1 MIWIIINIAIMAA
14 LSYGISALMS
24 KDPKN
29 YNQDPSKDIDV
40 PTADEG
46 VEVPVL
52 FGTRRI
58 KGPNVVWWG
67 DLKTKAIRK

>member
-1 MIWIIINIAIMAA
+1 VIQIAIMIAI
-14 LSYGISALMS
+14 SYAISALTA
-24 KDPKN
+24 KDPAN

-46 VEVPVL
+46 VEVSVL

-67 DLKTKAIRK
+67 DLKTSAIKK